1 MLSHEWYREEMNGR
15 RHPTT
20 NAALGIPW
28 ILLAGAL
35 AVLLL
40 LAAAA
45 CGHRMVEPAGTAQP
59 AGPPCGEHAAVE
71 RTPVADGVY
80 AYPAEALDP
89 PWLDGRR
96 SDQIASADRL
106 DVFCDFRF
114 VDLVVESGITFRH
127 RPVDDA
133 ARTYK
138 AVHYDHGNGL
148 AVADVDG
155 DGLHDIYFVNQIGAN
170 QLWRNLGDGRFEDAT
185 LAAGVAVDD
194 RVSVSASFAD
204 IDNDGDADL
213 YVTAVRA
220 GNLLF
225 ENDGS
230 GRFSDVTAQSGTGY
244 AGHSSSA
251 VFFDYDADGLLD
263 LYVANAGRYTSERL
277 RPMSVDPVGNPYE
290 SGNYEFPDG
299 LEDAFEGHLYP
310 DRSES
315 SVLYRNLGGGRFA
328 DVTEEAGLADAAW
341 SGDATPLDVN
351 GDGLPDL
358 YVLNMQGHDRL
369 YENVGGRFVLSEDAF
384 PRTPWGAMG
393 VKAFDYDND
402 GDADLFVTDMH
413 SDMSED
419 IGPEREKAKSRMQ
432 WPEIFLRSGGRS
444 IYGNAFYEN
453 QGDGSYREVSN
464 ELGAE
469 NYWPWGLSVGDL
481 NADGHQDA
489 FVTGSMSFP
498 FRYAVNSLLLNNR
511 GEGFVDSEFILG
523 VEPRREGRTA
533 APAFEIDCAGE
544 DRLHRLC
551 AEEGLSGRVEVWGAI
566 GSRSSAIFDLDGDGD
581 LDIVT
586 SDFNAGPQLLVSSL
600 AESLDTLSYV
610 KVALEGTESN
620 RDGLGATVTVRAG
633 GSTYTRVHD
642 GKSGYLSQSL
652 LPLYFGLGEAQA
664 VDSIEVEWPSGRRQ
678 TIDGPL
684 DVNQLVHVQEE

>member
-1 MLSHEWYREEMNGR
+1 M
-15 RHPTT
+15 T
-20 NAALGIPW
+20 NAANRLW
-28 ILLAGAL
+28 IAAAL
-35 AVLLL
+35 AALLL
-40 LAAAA
+40 LVAAA
-45 CGHRMVEPAGTAQP
+45 CGHRMVEPGASPQP
-59 AGPPCGEHAAVE
+59 AGPPCGEHASIE
-71 RTPVADGVY
+71 RVPVAEGVY

-89 PWLDGRR
+89 PWLDDRR
-96 SDQIASADRL
+96 SDQIADADRL

-114 VDLVVESGITFRH
+114 VDLVEESGITFRH

-170 QLWRNLGDGRFEDAT
+170 QLWRNLGGGRFDDVTA
-185 LAAGVAVDD
+185 AAGVAVDD

-204 IDNDGDADL
+204 IDNDGDPDL

-220 GNLLF
+220 GNLMF
-225 ENDGS
+225 ENDGA
-230 GRFSDVTAQSGTGY
+230 GRFRDVTAQSGTGY
-244 AGHSSSA
+244 AGHSSGA

-263 LYVANAGRYTSERL
+263 LYVANVGRYTSERL
-277 RPMSVDPVGNPYE
+277 RQMTLDAPVTEYE
-290 SGNYEFPDG
+290 SGSYEFPNG

-341 SGDATPLDVN
+341 SGDATPLDAN

-369 YENVGGRFVLSEDAF
+369 YDNVGGRFVLREDAF

-402 GDADLFVTDMH
+402 GDVDIFVTDMH

-419 IGPEREKAKSRMQ
+419 IGPEREKAKSRIQ
-432 WPEIFLRSGGRS
+432 WPESFVQSDGRS

-453 QGDGSYREVSN
+453 QGDGTYREVSDD
-464 ELGAE
+464 LGVE
-469 NYWPWGLSVGDL
+469 TYWPWGLSVGDL
-481 NADGHQDA
+481 NADGYQDA

-523 VEPRREGRTA
+523 AEPRRDGRTA
-533 APAFEIDCAGE
+533 SPAFEIDCAGV

-551 AEEGLSGRVEVWGAI
+551 TEEGLTGRVEVWGAI
-566 GSRSSAIFDLDGDGD
+566 GSRSSAVFDIDGDGD

-600 AESLDTLSYV
+600 SESLDTLSYV

-620 RDGLGATVTVRAG
+620 RDGLGATVTVHAG
-633 GSTYTRVHD
+633 GSTYIRVHD

-652 LPLYFGLGEAQA
+652 LPLYFGLGDAET
-664 VDSIEVEWPSGRRQ
+664 VESIEVEWPSGRRQ
-678 TIDGPL
+678 SVSGPL
-684 DVNQLVHVQEE
+684 DVNQLVHVREE

>member
-1 MLSHEWYREEMNGR
+1 MTTSSNRLWYA
-15 RHPTT
+15 
-20 NAALGIPW
+20 AALSS
-28 ILLAGAL
+28 
-35 AVLLL
+35 VLL

-45 CGHRMVEPAGTAQP
+45 CGHRMVEPDASP
-59 AGPPCGEHAAVE
+59 VSEGPPCGEHAAVE
-71 RTPVADGVY
+71 RAPVEEDVY

-89 PWLDGRR
+89 PWLDDRR
-96 SDQIASADRL
+96 SDQIAAAGDL

-114 VDLVVESGITFRH
+114 VDLVEESGINFRH

-170 QLWRNLGDGRFEDAT
+170 QLWRNLGGGRFEDVTA
-185 LAAGVAVDD
+185 AAGVAVDD

-204 IDNDGDADL
+204 IDNDGDPDL

-225 ENDGS
+225 ENDGA
-230 GRFSDVTAQSGTGY
+230 GGFRDVTADSGTGY
-244 AGHSSSA
+244 AGHSSGA

-263 LYVANAGRYTSERL
+263 LYVANVGRYTSERL
-277 RPMSVDPVGNPYE
+277 RSMTVDAPVAEYE
-290 SGNYEFPDG
+290 SGSYEFPDG

-341 SGDATPLDVN
+341 SGDATPLDAN

-369 YENVGGRFVLSEDAF
+369 YENVGGRFVLSEDAL

-402 GDADLFVTDMH
+402 GDVDIFVTDMH

-432 WPEIFLRSGGRS
+432 WPETFLRSDGRS
-444 IYGNAFYEN
+444 IYGNAFYES
-453 QGDGSYREVSN
+453 QGDGSYREVSDH
-464 ELGAE
+464 LGAE
-469 NYWPWGLSVGDL
+469 TYWPWGLSVGDL
-481 NADGHQDA
+481 NADGYQDA
-489 FVTGSMSFP
+489 LVTGSMSFP

-523 VEPRREGRTA
+523 VEPRRDGRTA

-544 DRLHRLC
+544 DSHNRLC
-551 AEEGLSGRVEVWGAI
+551 VEEGLSGRVEVWGAI

-586 SDFNAGPQLLVSSL
+586 SDFNAKPQLLVSSL

-610 KVALEGTESN
+610 KVTLEGTESN
-620 RDGLGATVTVRAG
+620 RDGLGATVTVHAG
-633 GSTYTRVHD
+633 GNTYTRVHD

-652 LPLYFGLGEAQA
+652 LPLYFGLGEAP
-664 VDSIEVEWPSGRRQ
+664 SIERIEVEWPSGRRQ
-678 TIDGPL
+678 SVSGPL
-684 DVNQLVHVQEE
+684 EVNRLVHVREE

>member
-1 MLSHEWYREEMNGR
+1 MDCR
-15 RHPTT
+15 RIPVSSTGQAVSRQWCT
-20 NAALGIPW
+20 AAL
-28 ILLAGAL
+28 AAL
-35 AVLLL
+35 FL

-45 CGHRMVEPAGTAQP
+45 CGHRMVETDASPQP
-59 AGPPCGEHAAVE
+59 AGPPCGEHTAVE
-71 RTPVADGVY
+71 RTPVDEVVY

-89 PWLDGRR
+89 PWLDERR
-96 SDQIASADRL
+96 SDQIADTDRL

-155 DGLHDIYFVNQIGAN
+155 DGLHDLYFVNQIGAN
-170 QLWRNLGDGRFEDAT
+170 QLWRNLGDGRFEDVTA
-185 LAAGVAVDD
+185 AAGVAVDD

-204 IDNDGDADL
+204 YDNDGDPDL

-230 GRFSDVTAQSGTGY
+230 GVFRDFTAESGTGY

-263 LYVANAGRYTSERL
+263 LYVANVGRYTSERL
-277 RPMSVDPVGNPYE
+277 RPMTVDPEGNPYE
-290 SGNYEFPDG
+290 SGIYEFPDG

-341 SGDATPLDVN
+341 SGDSTPMDVN

-369 YENVGGRFVLSEDAF
+369 YENVGGRFVLSEDSF

-393 VKAFDYDND
+393 VKAFDFDND
-402 GDADLFVTDMH
+402 GDIDIFVTDMH
-413 SDMSED
+413 SDMSDD
-419 IGPEREKAKSRMQ
+419 IGPEREKAKSIMQ
-432 WPEIFLRSGGRS
+432 WPEIFLRSDGRS

-453 QGDGSYREVSN
+453 MGDGSYREVSD

-469 NYWPWGLSVGDL
+469 TYWPWGLSVGDL
-481 NADGHQDA
+481 NADGYQDA

-523 VEPRREGRTA
+523 VEPRRNGRTA
-533 APAFEIDCAGE
+533 SPAFEIDCAGE
-544 DRLHRLC
+544 DRLNRLC
-551 AEEGLSGRVEVWGAI
+551 AEEGLSGRVEVRGAI
-566 GSRSSAIFDLDGDGD
+566 GSRSSAVFDLDGDGD

-600 AESLDTLSYV
+600 AESLDALSYV

-633 GSTYTRVHD
+633 DSTYTRVHD
-642 GKSGYLSQSL
+642 GKSGYLSQSM
-652 LPLYFGLGEAQA
+652 LPLYFGLGEAQ
-664 VDSIEVEWPSGRRQ
+664 SIESVEVVWPSGRRQ
-678 TIDGPL
+678 AVDGPL
-684 DVNQLVHVQEE
+684 DVNTLVHIREE